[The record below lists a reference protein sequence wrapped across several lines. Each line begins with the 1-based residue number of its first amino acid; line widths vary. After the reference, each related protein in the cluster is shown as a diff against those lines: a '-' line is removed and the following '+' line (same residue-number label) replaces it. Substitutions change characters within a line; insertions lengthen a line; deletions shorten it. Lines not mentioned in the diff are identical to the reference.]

1 MSKHDRRGRP
11 ALLTG
16 VAMLGLVA
24 GASGAQAEELAVAET
39 AVLTPVAPEAHSG
52 DSDQTA
58 RLLADAAEA
67 AALRQNAFTYQQQTI
82 LRPDEAEI
90 DPNILIALPGSPT
103 TARDP
108 VNITGVGQMI
118 VENGVPGTGS
128 LGLCTGS
135 LINPRTVL
143 FAAHC
148 INSRAATAY
157 GSNSGGVPI
166 GFGFETNL
174 RANGPGQVDELVR
187 WIFGSGPDATGRY
200 QTNTAQA
207 FYTVDSVAYNPLSLE
222 PDARR
227 FLYGDVAIAAL
238 DTPAVGIPTWSILL
252 SPLPAPGTI
261 TAATGTGYRVAL
273 AGYGGNGTGTSGTFA
288 IDFRRRVAENWLGAL
303 ASLADFEGAVF
314 GAGSSA
320 NLIQN
325 LYFIDFDDPAR
336 GTPAAARRDFNAFRD
351 NALPNEGTTA
361 GGDSGGPLILS
372 QAFTRQL
379 VIGVLSGGYT
389 RFFADQPANGY
400 GTVSFYQP
408 LYLYWDWIAA
418 NNPYRY
424 VGANAGNGNWE
435 DPTRWVSLTDPNYF
449 ILGPN
454 GQPINGVPTMTGEQN
469 TGTAGK
475 FGQVCIQGNTIG
487 AIGNNVCRDV
497 ATGNL
502 INTPGGI
509 GTEGS
514 EVVGGS
520 NNNMGSANISPDGT
534 ATNQPAT
541 MQIDRE
547 LAQPEA
553 QAAAQP
559 LPAPTIANG
568 LPGATNFVPNNTPGN
583 RLNGVLPRYFDVTLS
598 NAGTTTLGS
607 TVTIDRLTVRNTA
620 GLTINTGAR
629 LNSLIDVTQAGGTVN
644 VNGTLSS
651 VGDFALLA
659 GMLQGTGTIIAPF
672 TTSVAG
678 TISPGTMGTVGTLNF
693 TGNLVL
699 ASGTVTVIDVAG
711 ANSDRIAVTGAANL
725 GGTVMLN
732 GLTGQVNGL
741 GRQFTIV
748 SATGGVTGA
757 FSALTLS
764 PILRQSFTY
773 QQNAVQVQVTAA
785 SYNTVI
791 NSADPVQVAYARLFD
806 QNRANGALSS
816 IYALDFASTD
826 TIRDTFTRL
835 APVNEQAVRSLSAQT
850 INLLQNFNDARLREA
865 DKDRAGGKVAI
876 TGRPLDLAQ
885 MSLSPAMQPLGGAV
899 MGAQEG
905 AGETEMREANLPDNV
920 GIFLAGGFVVG
931 EGASLPGYEPG
942 TQPFFQYQL
951 DPMDYA
957 GWYLAGGIEFYP
969 GDNTMIGL
977 SGHYSD
983 IDADVPLAQE
993 VRNTT
998 YAASLYMRQRFDSG
1012 VVVDGQ
1018 VTLGSTGFDTT
1029 RRVTFLNAFQTL
1041 ESSTDNL
1048 LFSGALGVSYDLK
1061 TSVGTI
1067 SPGIEARYASIDFGR
1082 VQETGGALALS
1093 IDRDTYKSTQL
1104 RGGFDWQKQGKNVQ
1118 LNATAQVV
1126 RELEQGSRLLG
1137 ANFVNGTGPNAA
1149 FAIGTADRT
1158 WGEAGVSATFGSGP
1172 VQAGIAFDTTI
1183 ARSDAD
1189 TQVVRGNLT
1198 WRF

>member
-1 MSKHDRRGRP
+1 MIKQNRRLRP
-11 ALLTG
+11 ALMTG
-16 VAMLGLVA
+16 AAMLGLVA
-24 GASGAQAEELAVAET
+24 GTSAAQAEDLAVAEG
-39 AVLTPVAPEAHSG
+39 AFLAPVAPEAYSS
-52 DSDQTA
+52 DSEQTA
-58 RLLADAAEA
+58 RLLADAAELA
-67 AALRQNAFTYQQQTI
+67 AQQQNLFTYQQQAFV
-82 LRPDEAEI
+82 RPDAVEL
-90 DPNILIALPGSPT
+90 DPSILIALPGTPT

-108 VNITGVGQMI
+108 VNITGVAQMI
-118 VENGVPGTGS
+118 VDNGGGS
-128 LGLCTGS
+128 VGLCTGS

-148 INSRAATAY
+148 VNTRAATAY
-157 GSNSGGVPI
+157 GASSGGTAI

-174 RANGPGQVDELVR
+174 RANGPGQTDELVR
-187 WIFGSGPDATGRY
+187 WLLGSGPNAEGRF
-200 QTNTAQA
+200 QTNRAQA
-207 FYTVDSVAYNPLSLE
+207 FFNVDAVAYNPLSLE
-222 PDARR
+222 PASRG
-227 FLYGDVAIAAL
+227 FLYGDVAIATL
-238 DTPAVGIPTWSILL
+238 DTPAAGIPTWSILL
-252 SPLPAPGTI
+252 SPLPAPATI

-273 AGYGGNGTGTSGTFA
+273 AGYGGNGTGTSGTA
-288 IDFRRRVAENWLGAL
+288 PIDFRRRVAENWLGAL
-303 ASLADFEGAVF
+303 ASLADFEGFLF
-314 GAGSSA
+314 GGGSSA

-336 GTPAAARRDFNAFRD
+336 GTPAASRFDFNAFRD
-351 NALPNEGTTA
+351 NGLPNEGTTA

-389 RFFADQPANGY
+389 RFFNGQPSNGY

-475 FGQVCIQGNTIG
+475 FGQTCFQSG
-487 AIGNNVCRDV
+487 AVNECRDV
-497 ATGNL
+497 STGV
-502 INTPGGI
+502 ITV
-509 GTEGS
+509 GS
-514 EVVGGS
+514 GPI
-520 NNNMGSANISPDGT
+520 GSANNNLGTAIISPDGT

-568 LPGATNFVPNNTPGN
+568 LPGATNFVPNNSAGN
-583 RLNGVLPRYFDVTLS
+583 RLQGVLPRFFDVTLS
-598 NAGTTTLGS
+598 NTGTTTLGS

-629 LNSLIDVTQAGGTVN
+629 LNSLIDVTQAGGTMS

-678 TISPGTMGTVGTLNF
+678 TISPGTAGTVGTLNF

-699 ASGTVTVIDVAG
+699 ASGTVTMIDVAG
-711 ANSDRIAVTGAANL
+711 AASDRIAVTGAANV
-725 GGTVMLN
+725 GGTVVL
-732 GLTGQVNGL
+732 GGITGQVNGL
-741 GRQFTIV
+741 GRQFTILT
-748 SATGGVTGA
+748 ATDGVTGA
-757 FSALTLS
+757 FAPLTLS
-764 PILRQSFTY
+764 PILRQSFTV
-773 QQNAVQVQVTAA
+773 QPNAVLLQINAA

-791 NSADPVQVAYARLFD
+791 NPVDHVQVAYARLFD
-806 QNRANGALSS
+806 QNRAVGALSS
-816 IYALDFASTD
+816 IYALDFASVD
-826 TIRDTFTRL
+826 MIRDTFARL
-835 APVNEQAVRSLSAQT
+835 APVNEQAVRSLAAQS
-850 INLLQNFNDARLREA
+850 INTLQNFNDARLREA

-876 TGRPLDLAQ
+876 TGRPLELAQ

-905 AGETEMREANLPDNV
+905 AGETEVREADLPDNV
-920 GIFLAGGFVVG
+920 GVFLAGGFVVG
-931 EGASLPGYEPG
+931 NGAGLPGYQPG
-942 TQPFFQYQL
+942 AQVFNQFRV

-957 GWYLAGGIEFYP
+957 GYYLSGGIEFYP
-969 GDNTMIGL
+969 DESTMVGL
-977 SGHYSD
+977 SGLYSD

-993 VRNTT
+993 VRNKT
-998 YAASLYMRQRFDSG
+998 YAASLYMRHSFDSG
-1012 VVVDGQ
+1012 VVFDGQ
-1018 VTLGSTGFDTT
+1018 FSMGSAGFDT
-1029 RRVTFLNAFQTL
+1029 RRQVTFLNAVQTL
-1041 ESSTDNL
+1041 ESSSDNL
-1048 LFSGALGVSYDLK
+1048 LLSGALGVSYDLK

-1067 SPGIEARYASIDFGR
+1067 SPGIEARYASIDFSR
-1082 VQETGGALALS
+1082 VQETGGPLALN
-1093 IDRDTYKSTQL
+1093 IDRQTFKSTQL

-1118 LNATAQVV
+1118 LHATAQIV
-1126 RELEQGSRLLG
+1126 RELEQGSRVLG
-1137 ANFVNGTGPNAA
+1137 ANFVGGIGPDAA
-1149 FAIGTADRT
+1149 FAFGTADRT
-1158 WGEAGVSATFGSGP
+1158 WGEAGFSANFGSGP
-1172 VQAGIAFDTTI
+1172 VQVGIAFDTTI
-1183 ARSDAD
+1183 GRSDAD
-1189 TQVVRGNLT
+1189 TQVIRDT
-1198 WRF
+1198 ASWKF

>member
-1 MSKHDRRGRP
+1 MIKQNRRLRP
-11 ALLTG
+11 ALMTG
-16 VAMLGLVA
+16 AAMLGLVA
-24 GASGAQAEELAVAET
+24 GTSAAQAEDLAVADG
-39 AVLTPVAPEAHSG
+39 AFLAPIAPEAHADEG
-52 DSDQTA
+52 EQTA
-58 RLLADAAEA
+58 RLLADAAAIA
-67 AALRQNAFTYQQQTI
+67 AQQQEVFTYQQQAFV
-82 LRPDEAEI
+82 RPDSVEI
-90 DPNILIALPGSPT
+90 DPNILIALPGTPT

-108 VNITGVGQMI
+108 VNITGIAQMI
-118 VENGVPGTGS
+118 VDNGGGAV
-128 LGLCTGS
+128 GLCTGS

-148 INSRAATAY
+148 VNTRAATAY
-157 GSNSGGVPI
+157 GASSGGTAI

-174 RANGPGQVDELVR
+174 RANAPGQTDELVR
-187 WIFGSGPDATGRY
+187 WLLGTGPNAAGRF

-207 FYTVDSVAYNPLSLE
+207 FFNVDAVAYNPLSLE
-222 PDARR
+222 PASRG

-238 DTPAVGIPTWSILL
+238 DTPAAGIPTWSILL
-252 SPLPAPGTI
+252 SPLPAPATI
-261 TAATGTGYRVAL
+261 NAATGTGYRVAL
-273 AGYGGNGTGTSGTFA
+273 AGYGGNGTGTSGTQA

-303 ASLADFEGAVF
+303 ASLADFEGFLF
-314 GAGSSA
+314 GGGASA

-336 GTPAAARRDFNAFRD
+336 GTPGASRFDFNAFRD

-379 VIGVLSGGYT
+379 VLGVLSGGYT
-389 RFFADQPANGY
+389 RFFNGQPANGY

-435 DPTRWVSLTDPNYF
+435 DPTRWISLTDPNYF

-454 GQPINGVPTMTGEQN
+454 GQPINGVPTVTGEQN

-475 FGQVCIQGNTIG
+475 FGQTCFQLGGFDECLDVRTGTI
-487 AIGNNVCRDV
+487 
-497 ATGNL
+497 
-502 INTPGGI
+502 
-509 GTEGS
+509 S
-514 EVVGGS
+514 GGS
-520 NNNMGSANISPDGT
+520 NPTGTADNNMGTAVIAPDGT

-568 LPGATNFVPNNTPGN
+568 LPGATNFVPNNTASN
-583 RLNGVLPRYFDVTLS
+583 RLQGVLPRYFDVTLS
-598 NAGTTTLGS
+598 NTGTTTLSS

-629 LNSLIDVTQAGGTVN
+629 LNSLIDVTQAGGTMN

-659 GMLQGTGTIIAPF
+659 GMLQGNGTIIAPF

-711 ANSDRIAVTGAANL
+711 TTSDRIAVTGAANV
-725 GGTVMLN
+725 GGTVAVS
-732 GLTGQVNGL
+732 GITGQVNGL

-757 FSALTLS
+757 FSPLTLS

-773 QQNAVQVQVTAA
+773 QPNAVLLQINAA

-791 NSADPVQVAYARLFD
+791 NPADPVQVAYAQLFD
-806 QNRANGALSS
+806 QNRAVGALSAN
-816 IYALDFASTD
+816 YALDFASVD
-826 TIRDTFTRL
+826 TIRDTFARL
-835 APVNEQAVRSLSAQT
+835 APLNEQAVRSLAAQS
-850 INLLQNFNDARLREA
+850 INTLQNFNDARLREA
-865 DKDRAGGKVAI
+865 DKDRSGGKVAI
-876 TGRPLDLAQ
+876 TGRPLELAQ

-905 AGETEMREANLPDNV
+905 AGETEVREADLPDNV
-920 GIFLAGGFVVG
+920 GVFLSGGFVVG
-931 EGASLPGYEPG
+931 NGAGLPGYQPG
-942 TQPFFQYQL
+942 AQVFNQFRL

-957 GWYLAGGIEFYP
+957 GYYLSGGIEFYP
-969 GDNTMIGL
+969 GESTMIGL
-977 SGHYSD
+977 SGFYSD

-993 VRNTT
+993 VRNKT
-998 YAASLYMRQRFDSG
+998 YAASLYMRHGFDSG

-1018 VTLGSTGFDTT
+1018 FSMGSSGFDT
-1029 RRVTFLNAFQTL
+1029 RRQVTFLNAIQTL
-1041 ESSTDNL
+1041 QSTSDNL
-1048 LFSGALGVSYDLK
+1048 LVSGALGVSYDLE
-1061 TSVGTI
+1061 TSLGTI
-1067 SPGIEARYASIDFGR
+1067 SPGIEARYASIDFGQT
-1082 VQETGGALALS
+1082 QETGGPLALS
-1093 IDRDTYKSTQL
+1093 FDREAYKSTQL

-1126 RELEQGSRLLG
+1126 RELEQGSQVLG
-1137 ANFVNGTGPNAA
+1137 ANFVGGTGPNAS
-1149 FAIGTADRT
+1149 FLIGTADRT
-1158 WGEAGVSATFGSGP
+1158 WGEAGISANFGSGP
-1172 VQAGIAFDTTI
+1172 VQVGIAFDTTI
-1183 ARSDAD
+1183 GRTDAD
-1189 TQVVRGNLT
+1189 TQVVRGT
-1198 WRF
+1198 ASWKF